1 MNMLGRLCMMSSR
14 KWRHL
19 LFETDFSAVNAQYT
33 TILPISS
40 FSRRVYATTTN
51 FPTSQIYFFD
61 CDVTSLWLQRVHF
74 KLDVGDEATDYNE
87 VSEREK
93 LSELQTEI
101 RRLID
106 KAERVKK
113 EQDFQRVSCRGQ
125 CGS

>member
-1 MNMLGRLCMMSSR
+1 MTVR
-14 KWRHL
+14 
-19 LFETDFSAVNAQYT
+19 AQYT

-40 FSRRVYATTTN
+40 FSRRVYATTTK
-51 FPTSQIYFFD
+51 FPTRQIYFFD

-113 EQDFQRVSCRGQ
+113 EQDFQRVSCSGGL
-125 CGS
+125 CGRLLALWVVGVA